1 MASFVYPDG
10 YPLIAKEP
18 QKKTAERLR
27 YHFLLIF
34 TNFLNG
40 GERGIR
46 TLGTLT
52 RTHAFQA
59 CSFDHSD
66 ISPQVEQKTIQI
78 FHAY

>member
-34 TNFLNG
+34 TSFSNG

-46 TLGTLT
+46 SINILDNMIKPLVIK
-52 RTHAFQA
+52 H
-59 CSFDHSD
+59 
-66 ISPQVEQKTIQI
+66 
-78 FHAY
+78 